1 MLARRQPD
9 LTVCMEQVHKPHN
22 VSAIIR
28 TADAVGVHEVH
39 AVWPGSRMRTMASAA
54 AGSNSWVQVKT
65 HRTIGDAVA
74 HLKGQGMQIL
84 ATHLSDNA
92 VDFREID
99 YTRPTC
105 ILMGQEKTGIT
116 QEALA
121 LADQDI
127 IIPMIG
133 MVQSLNVSV
142 ASALILYEAQR
153 QRQNAGMYLRENS
166 MLPEAEQ
173 QRLLFEGG
181 YPVLAKV
188 AKRKGLPYPTLISKA
203 RLKPMLTGG
212 PPCRP
217 QGKRDE
223 RSPVRCCPAQ
233 FLTGVGAALSNKLAK
248 INLHTVQDLLL
259 HLPLRYEDRT
269 HLYPIGELLPG
280 VYATVE
286 GEVLNCN
293 ISFGGRRMMTCQI
306 SDGSGILTMRFFN
319 FNAAMKNSLATGR
332 RVLAYGEAKRGKYG
346 AEMIHPEYRVQGDL
360 STPELQE
367 TLTPVY
373 PTTEGVKQATLR
385 KLTDQ
390 ALDLLDTCAIEEL
403 LPPELSQGMMTL
415 PEALRTLHRPPP
427 TLQLSDLET
436 GQHPAQRR
444 LILEELLAH
453 NLSMLAL
460 RAGAQRFHAQ
470 PLSANDA
477 LKNKLLAALPFK
489 PTGAQARVVAE
500 IERDMALDVPM
511 MRLVQGDVGSGKT
524 LVAALAALRAI
535 AHGKQV
541 ALMAPT
547 ELLAEQHANNFR
559 NWFAPLGIEVGWLA
573 GKQKGKARL
582 AQQEAIASGQVQ
594 MIVGTHAIFQEQVQ
608 FNGLALVII
617 DEQHRFGVHQRL
629 ALWEKGQQ
637 QGFHPHQ
644 LIMTATPIP
653 ARWR

>member
-188 AKRKGLPYPTLISKA
+188 ANAKACLIPTSISKA
-203 RLKPMLTGG
+203 RSKLMPTGG
-212 PPCRP
+212 LLCRL
-217 QGKRDE
+217 QGKCHE
-223 RSPVRCCPAQ
+223 RSPVRCCPTQ
-233 FLTGVGAALSNKLAK
+233 F
-248 INLHTVQDLLL
+248 
-259 HLPLRYEDRT
+259 P
-269 HLYPIGELLPG
+269 
-280 VYATVE
+280 
-286 GEVLNCN
+286 
-293 ISFGGRRMMTCQI
+293 
-306 SDGSGILTMRFFN
+306 
-319 FNAAMKNSLATGR
+319 
-332 RVLAYGEAKRGKYG
+332 
-346 AEMIHPEYRVQGDL
+346 
-360 STPELQE
+360 
-367 TLTPVY
+367 
-373 PTTEGVKQATLR
+373 
-385 KLTDQ
+385 
-390 ALDLLDTCAIEEL
+390 
-403 LPPELSQGMMTL
+403 
-415 PEALRTLHRPPP
+415 
-427 TLQLSDLET
+427 
-436 GQHPAQRR
+436 
-444 LILEELLAH
+444 
-453 NLSMLAL
+453 
-460 RAGAQRFHAQ
+460 
-470 PLSANDA
+470 
-477 LKNKLLAALPFK
+477 
-489 PTGAQARVVAE
+489 
-500 IERDMALDVPM
+500 
-511 MRLVQGDVGSGKT
+511 
-524 LVAALAALRAI
+524 
-535 AHGKQV
+535 
-541 ALMAPT
+541 
-547 ELLAEQHANNFR
+547 
-559 NWFAPLGIEVGWLA
+559 
-573 GKQKGKARL
+573 
-582 AQQEAIASGQVQ
+582 
-594 MIVGTHAIFQEQVQ
+594 
-608 FNGLALVII
+608 NG
-617 DEQHRFGVHQRL
+617 
-629 ALWEKGQQ
+629 
-637 QGFHPHQ
+637 
-644 LIMTATPIP
+644 
-653 ARWR
+653 RWRST